1 MRGLA
6 RDVLWTYV
14 SLGLSAIVAL
24 FVLSFALHKIG
35 AADYGLFYLAT
46 TTVGFLT
53 ILDFGLSM
61 TVVRSTAQ
69 VDGDFDDRSRA
80 AARTNVLVAYSSY
93 VMLGLV
99 IIVITIPLLAI
110 LPALLH
116 IPSGKRVVFQQTLAL
131 ESLATAVIMVVATLR
146 GIARGR
152 RNFRLVALAVITNT
166 LVNLVVVIFAIGR
179 LRVVGLALADLVAAL
194 VPLLL
199 LVPWIKR
206 EVPWF
211 RFRPGR
217 PRMRELRR
225 VTAFA
230 VPLIIFSV
238 FGRVV
243 NSTDALV
250 IGVFATTAVVGFYR
264 SGSVVPNGLV
274 SLLFNGYDVIFPS
287 LARAVDPRE
296 QEEVTRFLT
305 RVFAYAGGV
314 IFTLLALFREQVVVL
329 LAGRSSEL
337 AANVLLVFCLVWM
350 VNTCIHGFHL
360 LLIARARQR
369 RLAGLIA
376 VELLFNLFLTVILVR
391 SIGAL
396 GAAIAT
402 LAAITLSN
410 WLAFPVLF
418 RNEFS
423 RGMGKTLLG
432 DGIMPTAL
440 GAAVALAGFW
450 ATVMVPSSVRTELT
464 VLLTGLLA
472 LTIGMSLLGRQ
483 GRGLLRLAV
492 TPHAV
497 NPGGAITARSPASIF
512 RSKSKLGPPF
522 YVCAECAA
530 INPEGA
536 VSCWRCVSRLPGVRR
551 RWTTYS
557 SDLAE
562 VDGEN
567 GARIIK
573 VLRNRT
579 DLAGLARYE
588 RERQVL
594 TAIAD
599 RIPAGIVPR
608 LVAADPGVLIMSK
621 LPGRRVHDLL
631 PWPTSE
637 RAAALRGAGHALAA
651 LSEIE
656 PTDLPPAGP
665 ISLDT
670 DIALVRGVLPLAII
684 ESALAAIPV
693 GEVPPRF
700 VHGDFV
706 PTNWLWDGSR
716 IAVVDFDRSHVGFP
730 DEDVASAWARLRLL
744 GKWFPPGVGRA
755 LAREVLERW
764 RPVPSVPWKARAV
777 VTTVAI
783 ALRRVESRPA
793 AVRTYELAS
802 LRRAIG
808 EVVTE
813 LG

>member
-1 MRGLA
+1 M
-6 RDVLWTYV
+6 
-14 SLGLSAIVAL
+14 SAIVAL
-24 FVLSFALHKIG
+24 FVLSYALHSIG

-46 TTVGFLT
+46 TTVGILT

-69 VDGDFDDRSRA
+69 VDEDFDDTSRT

-93 VMLGLV
+93 LMLGLV
-99 IIVITIPLLAI
+99 IMVVTIPLLVI
-110 LPALLH
+110 LPAVLH
-116 IPSGKRVVFQQTLAL
+116 IPSGKRAVFQQTLAL

-152 RNFRLVALAVITNT
+152 RNFRLVALAVMANAG
-166 LVNLVVVIFAIGR
+166 VNLVVVIFAIGR
-179 LRVVGLALADLVAAL
+179 LGVVSLALADLTAAL

-199 LVPWIKR
+199 LGQWIKR

-211 RFRPGR
+211 RFHPGR
-217 PRMRELRR
+217 PRMRELRH
-225 VTAFA
+225 VTGFA

-250 IGVFATTAVVGFYR
+250 IGAFATTAVVGIYR

-296 QEEVTRFLT
+296 QEDVTRFLT

-329 LAGRSSEL
+329 LAGRSSDL
-337 AANVLLVFCLVWM
+337 AANVLLVFCFVWLV
-350 VNTCIHGFHL
+350 NISIHGLHL

-369 RLAGLIA
+369 RLAVLIA
-376 VELLFNLFLTVILVR
+376 VELVFNLILTVILVR
-391 SIGAL
+391 SIGPL

-402 LAAITLSN
+402 LVAIALSN

-418 RNEFS
+418 RHELS
-423 RGMGKTLLG
+423 RGVGKTLVG

-440 GAAVALAGFW
+440 GAAMALAGFW
-450 ATVMVPSSVRTELT
+450 ATVMVPSFARISLAL
-464 VLLTGLLA
+464 LLTGVFA
-472 LTIGMSLLGRQ
+472 LTIGMTLLGRQ
-483 GRGLLRLAV
+483 GRGTLRLAV

-497 NPGGAITARSPASIF
+497 NRGGAIIARSPASLF
-512 RSKSKLGPPF
+512 RSSSKLGPPF
-522 YVCAECAA
+522 YICDECAA

-536 VSCWRCVSRLPGVRR
+536 ASCWRCVSRLAGVRR
-551 RWTTYS
+551 RWATHS

-562 VDGEN
+562 VEGVN
-567 GARIIK
+567 GVRIIK
-573 VLRNRT
+573 VLRDRT
-579 DLAGLARYE
+579 DLAGLDRYE

-594 TAIAD
+594 TAIGD
-599 RIPAGIVPR
+599 RLPPGIVPQ
-608 LVAADPGVLIMSK
+608 LVAAEPGLLIMSK

-637 RAAALRGAGHALAA
+637 RAAALRGAGQTLAA

-656 PTDLPPAGP
+656 QTNLPPPGP
-665 ISLDT
+665 NAVDA
-670 DIALVRGVLPLAII
+670 DIALARDVLPLAII
-684 ESALAAIPV
+684 EAALAPVPV
-693 GEVPPRF
+693 GETPPRF

-716 IAVVDFDRSHVGFP
+716 IALVDFDRSHVGFQE
-730 DEDVASAWARLRLL
+730 EDVASAWARLRLL
-744 GKWFPPGVGRA
+744 GKWFPPGVGRS
-755 LAREVLERW
+755 LAREVLDQW
-764 RPVPSVPWKARAV
+764 SPVPSAPWKARAI

-783 ALRRVESRPA
+783 ALRRLESRPTA
-793 AVRTYELAS
+793 IRTYELTS

-808 EVVTE
+808 QVVAE